1 MIKNLQEFITE
12 SKDISYRVFCDMD
25 GVLTDFDNG
34 FKALNDEGLTPDEYE
49 AKYGK
54 SAMWPLISK
63 AGSKYWSELAWTKD
77 GQSLWAYLQ
86 RYEPTILSSPSRD
99 YSSIKGKMNWIN
111 SNLGILQTTPTT
123 KSKNWDLDTKIILS
137 SHKHLYVIPD
147 PVIKSILI
155 DDTPAKIEKWTNAGG
170 IGVLHKSAAET
181 ITQLERIT
189 K

>member
-1 MIKNLQEFITE
+1 
-12 SKDISYRVFCDMD
+12 
-25 GVLTDFDNG
+25 
-34 FKALNDEGLTPDEYE
+34 
-49 AKYGK
+49 
-54 SAMWPLISK
+54 
-63 AGSKYWSELAWTKD
+63 
-77 GQSLWAYLQ
+77 
-86 RYEPTILSSPSRD
+86 
-99 YSSIKGKMNWIN
+99 MNWIN

-147 PVIKSILI
+147 PTIKSILI

-170 IGVLHKSAAET
+170 IGILHKSAAET